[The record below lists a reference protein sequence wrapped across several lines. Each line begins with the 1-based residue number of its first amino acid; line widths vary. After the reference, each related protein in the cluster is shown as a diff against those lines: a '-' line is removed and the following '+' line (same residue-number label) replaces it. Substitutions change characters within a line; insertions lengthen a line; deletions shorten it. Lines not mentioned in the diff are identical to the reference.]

1 MNDTTTSK
9 VPRSESPAK
18 KSEAAFEAHR
28 AKVRQEAVDEIPSW
42 YSPLGHLLAT
52 VGIGAGTVA
61 LALSK
66 LSNVTALEAI
76 LVPAA
81 GFVIANGFEW
91 RVHKKILHKRVWPFA
106 ELFDRHTPLH
116 HVVFVEDDMALR
128 ATKELRLVLIPAI
141 GVLGSVVG
149 SIPGAVLA
157 GKLFGA
163 NAGWLML
170 ATSGA
175 YMATYELSHLAYHLP
190 EDHPIGGNP
199 LIRFM
204 RKHHAAHHDPKNMQR
219 YNFNVTLPL
228 FDWIMGTMA
237 PEATE
242 PTSSVRTDRDEDEA
256 LANAAE

>member
-1 MNDTTTSK
+1 MKDAATTTDT
-9 VPRSESPAK
+9 RQASPSNK
-18 KSEAAFEAHR
+18 RTDGTFEAHR
-28 AKVRQEAVDEIPSW
+28 EKVRKESLEAIPSW

-61 LALSK
+61 LALSR
-66 LSNVTALEAI
+66 LSNVSALEAL

-91 RVHKKILHKRVWPFA
+91 RVHKKVLHKRSWPFG
-106 ELFDRHTPLH
+106 ELFDRHTPNH

-128 ATKELRLVLIPAI
+128 EKKEMRLVLIPAI
-141 GVLGSVVG
+141 GVLGSVIA
-149 SIPGAVLA
+149 SAPGALLF
-157 GKLFGA
+157 GKIFGA

-175 YMATYELSHLAYHLP
+175 YMASYELSHLAYHLP
-190 EDHPIGGNP
+190 EDHPIGGHP

-237 PEATE
+237 PDTKGAE
-242 PTSSVRTDRDEDEA
+242 VRAEEGA
-256 LANAAE
+256 EHASNASAE